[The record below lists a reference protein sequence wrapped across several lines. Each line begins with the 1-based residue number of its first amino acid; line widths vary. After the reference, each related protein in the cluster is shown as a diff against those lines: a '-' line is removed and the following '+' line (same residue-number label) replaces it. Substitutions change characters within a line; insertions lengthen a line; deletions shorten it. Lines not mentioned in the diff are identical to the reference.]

1 MRIVTRWDRVPW
13 QLPPPRPKC
22 LIWLRELPSEEGSQA
37 DLASTSPGTVRVAQK
52 KALTFYQHPQAGIKK
67 QSSLL
72 RSIAPVSDGAQ
83 RAGYEV
89 EQLRATAEMTHIIAE
104 SLILTAWLEI
114 VNTVSEFNEA
124 KGMEKVTFSNNI
136 ISKRI
141 DNTSDDK
148 DNADSGAY

>member
-1 MRIVTRWDRVPW
+1 MRIVTRWDSVPW

-22 LIWLRELPSEEGSQA
+22 LIWLGELTSKEGSQA
-37 DLASTSPGTVRVAQK
+37 DLASHRACRAGK

-72 RSIAPVSDGAQ
+72 RSIAPVADGAQ
-83 RAGYEV
+83 GAGYQV
-89 EQLRATAEMTHIIAE
+89 EQLRATAKMTHVTAE

-124 KGMEKVTFSNNI
+124 KGMEKVTFSDNI
-136 ISKRI
+136 ISKQI

-148 DNADSGAY
+148 DNSDSGAY

>member
-1 MRIVTRWDRVPW
+1 MRIVTRWDSVPW

-22 LIWLRELPSEEGSQA
+22 LIWLRELTSKEGSQA
-37 DLASTSPGTVRVAQK
+37 DLASHPACCAGK
-52 KALTFYQHPQAGIKK
+52 KPWPFISTHKQELKK

-72 RSIAPVSDGAQ
+72 RSIALVANGAQ
-83 RAGYEV
+83 GAGYQV

-124 KGMEKVTFSNNI
+124 KGMEKVTFSGNI

-148 DNADSGAY
+148 DNSDSGAY